1 MEGDSHVYVSNA
13 LTKEEILQS
22 GQFWVN
28 APCCGQRICT
38 LLESVKTQFS
48 SEFSL
53 VTVFICLF
61 EVGEF
66 AQTPAKQ
73 SGIVVSLDHS
83 ARVTFGAF
91 IACWKLITELY
102 FSF

>member
-1 MEGDSHVYVSNA
+1 MSNA

-28 APCCGQRICT
+28 APCCGQCICT
-38 LLESVKTQFS
+38 FLERVKTQFS
-48 SEFSL
+48 SKFSL

-66 AQTPAKQ
+66 VQTPAKQ
-73 SGIVVSLDHS
+73 SGIIVSLDHS

-91 IACWKLITELY
+91 IACWKLTSEVC